1 MVPVA
6 ELGLQL
12 VHPRGLCAELGHLV
26 LELVLLFLEMLGL
39 LTLTLTGVVGGETVA
54 LHALNASLLL
64 LVLGLGSLAGRQA
77 GLGFW
82 EDLAPRLPLF
92 DGLAF

>member
-1 MVPVA
+1 MPVA

-12 VHPRGLCAELGHLV
+12 VDPRGLCAKLGHLV
-26 LELVLLFLEMLGL
+26 LELVLLFLEVLGL
-39 LTLTLTGVVGGETVA
+39 LALALTGVVGGEAVA

-77 GLGFW
+77 GL
-82 EDLAPRLPLF
+82 RLW
-92 DGLAF
+92 

>member
-1 MVPVA
+1 MPVA
-6 ELGLQL
+6 ELGLQP
-12 VHPRGLCAELGHLV
+12 VDSRGLCAKLGHLV
-26 LELVLLFLEMLGL
+26 LELVLLFLEVLGL
-39 LTLTLTGVVGGETVA
+39 LALAFTGVVGGEAVA
-54 LHALNASLLL
+54 LHALNAPLLL

-82 EDLAPRLPLF
+82 ENLAPRLPLL